1 MFDQGQSVLLTF
13 ILQLKWEIV
22 HARRRLLFWN
32 HRWNTCQIQCR
43 QSRRISGQ
51 VRDLPNVL
59 YYQMH
64 KLAMSRRIANG
75 AGYGLSL
82 AERGLATYN
91 TIRAGYV
98 AGSAIAAAASPY
110 LVAGAAVL

>member
-1 MFDQGQSVLLTF
+1 MHT
-13 ILQLKWEIV
+13 E
-22 HARRRLLFWN
+22 
-32 HRWNTCQIQCR
+32 
-43 QSRRISGQ
+43 
-51 VRDLPNVL
+51 
-59 YYQMH
+59 MH